1 MQKIFAKYRQE
12 INYSQIQ
19 KEVNNLIEK
28 ARAIESNEVKKELFS
43 FIDLTF
49 LSVKDS
55 YKSIRR
61 VVEKVNQVKHKFDI
75 DNVAGVCVYPRFV
88 KTVRTNLTDKD
99 VRVVSVAAGFPAS
112 QTFAEV
118 KRLETELAVRY
129 GADEVDIVIS
139 VGEFF
144 EENYELVYNEVKELK
159 QIAGDRIIKVILET
173 GTLNDFTLIY
183 KASILAMEGG
193 ADFIKTSTGKE
204 KIGATPEAGYVMVMA
219 IKDFYKE
226 SGKQVGFKPAGGV
239 SNSATALIY
248 YTIVKE
254 VLGEQWLR
262 SNLFRIGSSGL
273 ANNLLKEL
281 GYVEKEFFFFFCRG
295 ILV

>member
-1 MQKIFAKYRQE
+1 MQKIFTKYRQE

-204 KIGATPEAGYVMVMA
+204 KIGARPEAGYVMVMA
-219 IKDFYKE
+219 IKDFYKV

-281 GYVEKEFFFFFCRG
+281 GYVEKEFFSSSAG
-295 ILV
+295 GY